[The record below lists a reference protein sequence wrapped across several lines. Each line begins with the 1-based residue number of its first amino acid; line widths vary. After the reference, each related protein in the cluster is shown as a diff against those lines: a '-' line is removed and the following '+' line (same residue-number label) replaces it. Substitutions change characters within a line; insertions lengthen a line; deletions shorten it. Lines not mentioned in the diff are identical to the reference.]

1 MTCRIIPLF
10 QDYLME
16 VDIAESKA
24 SFVKGRGGLYTVT
37 AVITEPMADLEF
49 GVFQPLGY
57 NVRDRR
63 PTRCI
68 GIN

>member
-1 MTCRIIPLF
+1 
-10 QDYLME
+10 ME